1 MEEKV
6 IVLVD
11 YSLLTMALVSSIACL
26 ARADF
31 NFVFSLVSYYLWCSL
46 KNKENGREDL
56 GKKIIL
62 FNLALLV
69 LDLVSIVSFTSAWG
83 GDNDHFK
90 AIHGFVI
97 FVSWVN
103 FFIRVRNM

>member
-31 NFVFSLVSYYLWCSL
+31 NFVFSLVSYYL
-46 KNKENGREDL
+46 
-56 GKKIIL
+56 
-62 FNLALLV
+62 
-69 LDLVSIVSFTSAWG
+69 
-83 GDNDHFK
+83 
-90 AIHGFVI
+90 
-97 FVSWVN
+97 
-103 FFIRVRNM
+103 